1 MLKKIS
7 TILLIL
13 TWVDVLI
20 LSAFG
25 LLSPMFAIFV
35 TKQIV
40 GGTAS
45 VVGFATATYF
55 ISKSLFQ
62 IPIGRFIDKH
72 SGEKD
77 DFWVLIFGYA
87 IIAAVPFLYLFAF
100 APFHIYFLQ
109 ALLGIGDALA
119 VPAYLAIFSRHLDK
133 EHEGTEWSVRS
144 VFTGVAAAIA
154 GAGGGVIVDAFGF
167 KALFLVA
174 GTFAAFSTASIFLIK
189 PFIYEER
196 AKAIPPGLVQVG
208 SPKTK

>member
-13 TWVDVLI
+13 TGVDVLI

-25 LLSPMFAIFV
+25 LLSPLFAIFV

-40 GGTAS
+40 GGTAT
-45 VVGFATATYF
+45 VVGFATAVYF
-55 ISKSLFQ
+55 IAKSLVQ

-77 DFWVLIFGYA
+77 DFLVLIIGHLSLA
-87 IIAAVPFLYLFAF
+87 VVPFLYLLART
-100 APFHIYFLQ
+100 PFHIYALQ
-109 ALLGIGDALA
+109 AVLGVADALV

-133 EHEGTEWSVRS
+133 DHEGTEWSVRS
-144 VFTGVAAAIA
+144 VFVGTAAAIA
-154 GAGGGVIVDAFGF
+154 GASGGVIVDSFGF
-167 KALFLVA
+167 EALFVSA
-174 GTFAAFSTASIFLIK
+174 GILAIFATVSVLFIR

-196 AKAIPPGLVQVG
+196 AKAIPPGLAQVG